1 MQKEIFLMNFVFYAN
16 LVYANVRNE
25 DFSKIKYFNKRDGVS
40 PFVKPTL
47 VMIVQKVK
55 FKKFN
60 YSKLYYLL
68 IITEHLLAYFKG
80 LSILLDNK

>member
-1 MQKEIFLMNFVFYAN
+1 MQKEIFLMNLVFYTN
-16 LVYANVRNE
+16 LDYANVRNE

-47 VMIVQKVK
+47 VMIVKKVK

-60 YSKLYYLL
+60 YSKLYSLL
-68 IITEHLLAYFKG
+68 PNICSPILKG
-80 LSILLDNK
+80 